1 MSNLPKGGRRPLKM
15 VPDPDVMLAEL
26 VRSLTRIADG
36 VESIVTTFD
45 GLLVEGEDG
54 KARLRVVNE

>member
-1 MSNLPKGGRRPLKM
+1 MPQLPKGKRPALKIT
-15 VPDPDVMLAEL
+15 PDPDAMLAEL

-36 VESIVTTFD
+36 VESIVESFD
-45 GLLVEGEDG
+45 ALLVEGEDG